1 MKNIFL
7 KILIVIGIIFL
18 LLKGI
23 EWRIETNFEARINSK
38 SDRAYN
44 ITYQDLD
51 LHTFFKGVTLYEL
64 RIQPLNKTGG
74 TVITGNV
81 DYATL
86 KGLTWKDFLFSK
98 RLNIK
103 EMSFEQPVFEI
114 TLSSDTIK
122 KTSGKGMQEMFGD
135 ILSRVDVNSFKIKN
149 GSVVLKEPKNGNIKG
164 QVKRVNIIANELETD
179 SVQLKNI
186 IPFYMGN
193 LIVDIEDV
201 SFDLNEYTHLGLGR
215 LVYNLQNKEIVLRN
229 ISLGY
234 SIDWVE
240 VSKRIG
246 IQTDIIELNVKK
258 LSINELEPSSQF
270 YTNLDIKA
278 ESIQLDSLNIKLQRN
293 KNFSRPPDTQKP
305 MFKEMI
311 DSIPIALELD
321 SVLISNSSVTYSE
334 LGVKKENSGTIEIN
348 RINGSIVDITNIP
361 ELQQGFGELRA
372 DLNASFIGYSAIK
385 VDLIVPY
392 HGESFSLDVG
402 MGTMELA
409 TLNPTLHPLAGVEIK
424 SGQLSSIKYKM
435 NASSRQ
441 SQNKLIFDYSDLHM
455 NVLKEKE
462 NHTAKKRVFLSA
474 IANAAIRNNNMP
486 DQEKYMTAEYQSER
500 NIYRSPVNYII
511 QGLIQGIMRIVPGKN
526 VQKALTKEKKK
537 KK

>member
-149 GSVVLKEPKNGNIKG
+149 GSVVLKEPKNG
-164 QVKRVNIIANELETD
+164 
-179 SVQLKNI
+179 
-186 IPFYMGN
+186 
-193 LIVDIEDV
+193 
-201 SFDLNEYTHLGLGR
+201 H
-215 LVYNLQNKEIVLRN
+215 
-229 ISLGY
+229 
-234 SIDWVE
+234 
-240 VSKRIG
+240 
-246 IQTDIIELNVKK
+246 
-258 LSINELEPSSQF
+258 
-270 YTNLDIKA
+270 
-278 ESIQLDSLNIKLQRN
+278 
-293 KNFSRPPDTQKP
+293 
-305 MFKEMI
+305 
-311 DSIPIALELD
+311 
-321 SVLISNSSVTYSE
+321 
-334 LGVKKENSGTIEIN
+334 
-348 RINGSIVDITNIP
+348 
-361 ELQQGFGELRA
+361 
-372 DLNASFIGYSAIK
+372 IK
-385 VDLIVPY
+385 V
-392 HGESFSLDVG
+392 
-402 MGTMELA
+402 
-409 TLNPTLHPLAGVEIK
+409 
-424 SGQLSSIKYKM
+424 
-435 NASSRQ
+435 R
-441 SQNKLIFDYSDLHM
+441 
-455 NVLKEKE
+455 LKK
-462 NHTAKKRVFLSA
+462 
-474 IANAAIRNNNMP
+474 
-486 DQEKYMTAEYQSER
+486 
-500 NIYRSPVNYII
+500 
-511 QGLIQGIMRIVPGKN
+511 
-526 VQKALTKEKKK
+526 
-537 KK
+537 